1 MGLGPHLPLG
11 ADERSREHGP
21 LAGAGVVPREV
32 AEAEADRAQLL
43 ELQGEDANKSEALVE
58 LIRKR

>member
-1 MGLGPHLPLG
+1 MEWAEKIVEEGVDG
-11 ADERSREHGP
+11 ALKSADKS
-21 LAGAGVVPREV
+21 AA
-32 AEAEADRAQLL
+32 AEAEADRAELL